1 MHNITRSFNLFLS
14 SNLSTRHVV
23 TRLILS
29 TSSCT
34 LTIADCYSE
43 DYDPLSSTQTL
54 RLFTLSIHSLMFI
67 KRTSTA
73 IHCISTDFLNGIV
86 DVMFNNGSVYRYS
99 NVSRRA
105 IANLQLQRNMSLGFW
120 VNNNLLGNKRVKSV
134 QTYAAIPSC

>member
-1 MHNITRSFNLFLS
+1 
-14 SNLSTRHVV
+14 
-23 TRLILS
+23 
-29 TSSCT
+29 
-34 LTIADCYSE
+34 
-43 DYDPLSSTQTL
+43 
-54 RLFTLSIHSLMFI
+54 MFI

-120 VNNNLLGNKRVKSV
+120 VNNNLVGNKRVKYV
-134 QTYAAIPSC
+134 QTYAAIPSIAW

>member
-1 MHNITRSFNLFLS
+1 
-14 SNLSTRHVV
+14 
-23 TRLILS
+23 
-29 TSSCT
+29 
-34 LTIADCYSE
+34 
-43 DYDPLSSTQTL
+43 
-54 RLFTLSIHSLMFI
+54 MFI

-120 VNNNLLGNKRVKSV
+120 VNNNLLGTSVLSLFKST
-134 QTYAAIPSC
+134 QQSLRLLDN

>member
-1 MHNITRSFNLFLS
+1 MFTLRHSCLS
-14 SNLSTRHVV
+14 VDF
-23 TRLILS
+23 ILS
-29 TSSCT
+29 TICLPYT
-34 LTIADCYSE
+34 
-43 DYDPLSSTQTL
+43 
-54 RLFTLSIHSLMFI
+54 FIHTMFI